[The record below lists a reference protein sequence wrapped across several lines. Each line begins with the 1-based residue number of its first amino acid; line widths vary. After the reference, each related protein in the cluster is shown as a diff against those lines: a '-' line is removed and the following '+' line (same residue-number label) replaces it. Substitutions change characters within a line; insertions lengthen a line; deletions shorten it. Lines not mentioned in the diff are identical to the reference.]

1 MKIPQTEASF
11 FVQQYELFL
20 FVHLLT
26 RNICSKYSLKFNVP
40 DF

>member
-1 MKIPQTEASF
+1 VKIPQTEASF